1 MTKCVA
7 LFEGLKGLCEGGNH
21 ELFCLSPRLVVVA
34 RKRARNGTM
43 DSWRPSA
50 VEAHPVDSWS
60 VNWASYNTLDLGHS
74 ERAN

>member
-1 MTKCVA
+1 MGSKGV
-7 LFEGLKGLCEGGNH
+7 LEGQSRVILPEAQVQ
-21 ELFCLSPRLVVVA
+21 VVVA